1 MSNNFS
7 KLWAQKRINQAS
19 IQRAQEAIHATGR
32 ALPCV
37 VTAVSGSIVTVA
49 FQVAQSNYTL
59 PRITIPKAES
69 NWIRNPTQVGDT
81 GITVPADVY
90 IGIISGLGSG
100 LPNIN
105 VRPAN
110 LSALVFMPVSN
121 KASPP
126 QDQNA
131 AQIQGPNGAIIQTTT
146 GTASS
151 VVTNQNGTTVTFGGA
166 SIVVN
171 ASGISMSFSGKTVAL
186 TSSGLTIDGILFDTH
201 AHQYTPGTGAATNT
215 GGPVS

>member
-1 MSNNFS
+1 MANNFA
-7 KLWAQKRINQAS
+7 KLWAQRQINQAS
-19 IQRAQEAIHATGR
+19 IQRAREAIHATGR

-37 VTAVSGSIVTVA
+37 VTAVSGSVVTVA
-49 FQVAQSNYTL
+49 FQVSPSNYTL

-69 NWIRNPTQVGDT
+69 GWIRNPTQIGDT

-100 LPNIN
+100 LPNLN

-131 AQIQGPNGAIIQTTT
+131 AQIQGPNGFIGQVT
-146 GTASS
+146 GGTSS
-151 VVTNQNGTTVTFGGA
+151 VVANTTNVVLTFGT
-166 SIVVN
+166 STITMN
-171 ASGISMSFSGKTVAL
+171 STGIIF
-186 TSSGLTIDGILFDTH
+186 SSGGQTLEL
-201 AHQYTPGTGAATNT
+201 TPGGIMLNGLNFGAHYHYVPAAPGN
-215 GGPVS
+215 

>member
-1 MSNNFS
+1 MANNYA

-19 IQRAQEAIHATGR
+19 IQRAQEAIQATGR

-37 VTAVSGSIVTVA
+37 VTAVSGSIVTVS
-49 FQVAQSNYTL
+49 FQVAPGQFTL
-59 PRITIPKAES
+59 PKITIPKAES

-81 GITVPADVY
+81 GITVPADTY
-90 IGIISGLGSG
+90 IGIVSGLGSG

-121 KASPP
+121 KASAP
-126 QDQNA
+126 QDPNA
-131 AQIQGPNGAIIQTTT
+131 ATIQGPNGFIGQTTA

-151 VVTNQNGTTVTFGGA
+151 VITNTNGTTVTFGGA
-166 SIVVN
+166 VLIVN
-171 ASGISMSFSGKTVAL
+171 ASGISMSFGGKTVAL

-201 AHQYTPGTGAATNT
+201 THQYTPGTGTPTNT
-215 GGPVS
+215 GAPV